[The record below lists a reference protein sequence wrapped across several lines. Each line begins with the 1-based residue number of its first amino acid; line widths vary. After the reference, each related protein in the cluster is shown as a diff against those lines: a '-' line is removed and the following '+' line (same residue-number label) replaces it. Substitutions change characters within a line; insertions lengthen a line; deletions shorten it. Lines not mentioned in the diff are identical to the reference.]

1 MEKTI
6 TVSATEEIQEF
17 ELEGQF
23 GMEVVGGL
31 IGIALAAL
39 LFMYISVIGGK
50 SYSVFEDDITSIG
63 DINING
69 TDVNQVFSFDGNIN
83 EAAIGSFSTINELND
98 LLPIFG
104 FLFVFGALAVIISN
118 LSNSMMTGGG
128 TRTAL

>member
-1 MEKTI
+1 MQTTIQKEKTQ
-6 TVSATEEIQEF
+6 EEIQEF

-50 SYSVFEDDITSIG
+50 SFAIVEDDITAIS
-63 DINING
+63 NA
-69 TDVNQVFSFDGNIN
+69 QVEGNVLN
-83 EAAIGSFSTINELND
+83 TAIGSFSTIDELND